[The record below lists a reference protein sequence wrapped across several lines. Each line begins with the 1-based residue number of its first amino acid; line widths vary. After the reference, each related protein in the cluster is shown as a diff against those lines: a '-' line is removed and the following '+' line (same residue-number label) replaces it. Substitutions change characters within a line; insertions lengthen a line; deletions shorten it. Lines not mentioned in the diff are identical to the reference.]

1 LFSKKVIS
9 KAAFKNKAWASLFE
23 ATRHLHHGIFPGKDS
38 GLIITSLK
46 DYSPFDRDQLSL
58 AAASGVSR
66 LSMLHQLSS
75 YLYRS

>member
-1 LFSKKVIS
+1 LFQKKVIS
-9 KAAFKNKAWASLFE
+9 QAAIKKKARASVFE
-23 ATRHLHHGIFPGKDS
+23 ATRHLHHGIFPGKDF

-46 DYSPFDRDQLSL
+46 DYPPFDRDQFSL

-75 YLYRS
+75 YLL